1 MLNRVISK
9 RQPRTIQDTRLFLA
23 PGDHSIRN
31 DLANESA
38 VKGSEEEATIRPS
51 CDTSCPVGPELQ
63 VRLVLGQG
71 STAKQGATTAQ
82 EGDRPRPAF
91 LLAKAATVASLHGAP
106 LGRNRLSATVIT
118 TAPVSELAA
127 GAANSAMSFWGP
139 KTSIG
144 NNVQRAGNNSPP
156 RSRRRIGL
164 ELGLVR
170 GTAHTFF
177 ARFQSPSA
185 RGGRHSMST
194 ASSG

>member
-1 MLNRVISK
+1 M
-9 RQPRTIQDTRLFLA
+9 
-23 PGDHSIRN
+23 
-31 DLANESA
+31 E
-38 VKGSEEEATIRPS
+38 
-51 CDTSCPVGPELQ
+51 
-63 VRLVLGQG
+63 LVLQINIVRSESIQG
-71 STAKQGATTAQ
+71 M
-82 EGDRPRPAF
+82 
-91 LLAKAATVASLHGAP
+91 SLSRVP
-106 LGRNRLSATVIT
+106 SLRNHLSATGIT
-118 TAPVSELAA
+118 TALVRELAA

-170 GTAHTFF
+170 DTAHTFF